1 MTINEILDKYNKL
14 DLKNIGYEDIIM
26 DLNSV
31 AAEEQ
36 ESDKYTFELLAFRLQ
51 PQHGDN
57 PWGNYHYGPQFT
69 FRETNGTP
77 VYSPAFAEVTK
88 KAVEYWNDRICECDN
103 PLLKLRYATL
113 VWDFQPSICHKQND
127 GNLYSIIVDSA
138 LDVCNGDYFRHPVL
152 TVNILEWLFAF
163 TKNRKDSLAKVK
175 TAYVDFEK
183 RHSED
188 DAIRYWASR
197 FQIMLENKKYFTE
210 EEKEKLLAEHEAR
223 LSRLAN
229 PSEDSI
235 LNPWTVKAQACLLA
249 DYYTSKT
256 QRDEVKRVL
265 ALMEKAF
272 HDYKKSMA
280 RMQYAGILENIQHL
294 YRHYNLNAEAKR
306 MMIDVQNAYQ
316 KALDEMQPQKFEFE
330 IPKEVKKQADLMFG
344 KGAKSDQ
351 ARWDNFTIYFIPL
364 KDEEEKKLKE
374 LAQKFPFR
382 YMMGNHFLDAK
393 GRPMAEVSSLESDFD
408 GNLALHIVENMN
420 LKVHFL
426 SMAIRNMLDCD
437 AITVDKIMNNR
448 IIPCPI
454 FEEDRYD
461 IIREALQCFMDEK
474 YVLFSH
480 LIIPQ
485 LENAICNL
493 VEMSGMSA
501 LKISRK
507 GKGYQ
512 LKTLDDLLRMQP
524 VIDAL
529 TEDGA
534 YYLRLVLTN
543 QLGLNL
549 RNLMCHGIATP
560 QYFGYNAA
568 AWLLHVL
575 FMLSAIR
582 ENGCQQEKADNVSN
596 IR

>member
-1 MTINEILDKYNKL
+1 MMIKEILDKYNKL

-36 ESDKYTFELLAFRLQ
+36 KSDKHTFELLAFRLQ
-51 PQHGDN
+51 PQHNEN

-69 FRETNGTP
+69 FCDANGAT
-77 VYSPAFAEVTK
+77 VYSPAFVEITK
-88 KAVEYWNDRICECDN
+88 ETVEYWNDRISECDN

-138 LDVCNGDYFRHPVL
+138 LEVCDGDYFKHPVL
-152 TVNILEWLFAF
+152 TVDILEWLFVF
-163 TKNRKDSLAKVK
+163 TRNREDGLAKVK
-175 TAYVDFEK
+175 SSYVDFEK

-197 FQIMLENKKYFTE
+197 FQIMLDNKKYFTE
-210 EEKEKLLAEHEAR
+210 EEKEKLVEEHEAR
-223 LSRLAN
+223 LNRLACPAEN
-229 PSEDSI
+229 TPF
-235 LNPWTVKAQACLLA
+235 NPWTVKAEACLLA

-256 QRDEVKRVL
+256 EREEVKRVL
-265 ALMEKAF
+265 AVMKKAF
-272 HDYKKSMA
+272 YDYKESMSG
-280 RMQYAGILENIQHL
+280 MQYAGNLENIQHL
-294 YRHYNLNAEAKR
+294 YRHYNLDSEAKR
-306 MMIDVQNAYQ
+306 MMVDVQNAYQ

-330 IPKEVKKQADLMFG
+330 ISEEVKKQADLMFG
-344 KGAKSDQ
+344 KGAESDQ
-351 ARWDNFTIYFIPL
+351 TRWDNFTVYFIPL
-364 KDEEEKKLKE
+364 KNEEEKSLKE
-374 LAQKFPFR
+374 LANKFPFR
-382 YMMGNHFLDAK
+382 YMVGSHFLDAK
-393 GRPMAEVSSLESDFD
+393 GRPMVEVGSLEADFD
-408 GNLALHIVENMN
+408 GNLALHVVENMN
-420 LKVHFL
+420 LMFHFL
-426 SMAIRNMLDCD
+426 SMAIQNMLDCN
-437 AITVDKIMNNR
+437 AISVDKIMDKR
-448 IIPCPI
+448 ITLCPI

-501 LKISRK
+501 LKSSRK
-507 GKGYQ
+507 GEGYQ

-524 VIDAL
+524 VIEAL
-529 TEDGA
+529 TENGA

-560 QYFGYNAA
+560 QYFDYNAA

-582 ENGCQQEKADNVSN
+582 ENGCQQEK
-596 IR
+596 

>member
-1 MTINEILDKYNKL
+1 MTILGILDKYNEP

-31 AAEEQ
+31 ASEEQ
-36 ESDKYTFELLAFRLQ
+36 ERDTYAFEQLAFRLQ
-51 PQHGDN
+51 PQHGEN

-69 FRETNGTP
+69 FRAANGAP

-88 KAVEYWNDRICECDN
+88 EAVEYWNDRISECNN

-113 VWDFQPSICHKQND
+113 VWDFQPSICHKQNN
-127 GNLYSIIVDSA
+127 GNLYNIIVDAA
-138 LDVCNGDYFRHPVL
+138 LDVCNGDYFKHPVL
-152 TVNILEWLFAF
+152 TVNMLEWLFAF
-163 TKNRKDSLAKVK
+163 TRNREDSFAKVK
-175 TAYVDFEK
+175 TAYADFEK
-183 RHSED
+183 RHSVD
-188 DAIRYWASR
+188 GAIRYWASR
-197 FQIMLENKKYFTE
+197 FQIMLDNKKCFSE
-210 EEKEKLLAEHEAR
+210 EEKEKLVAEHEAR

-229 PSEDSI
+229 PSEDLP

-256 QRDEVKRVL
+256 EKEEVKRVL
-265 ALMEKAF
+265 TVMEKSF
-272 HDYKKSMA
+272 HDYKGAMA
-280 RMQYAGILENIQHL
+280 GMQYAGILENIQHL
-294 YRHYNLNAEAKR
+294 YRHYNLDSEAKR
-306 MMIDVQNAYQ
+306 MIVDVQNAYQ
-316 KALDEMQPQKFEFE
+316 EALAEMQPQKFEFE
-330 IPKEVKKQADLMFG
+330 IPEEVKKQADLMFG
-344 KGAKSDQ
+344 KGAERDQ
-351 ARWDNFTIYFIPL
+351 ARWDNFTLYFIPL
-364 KDEEEKKLKE
+364 KNEEEKSLKE

-382 YMMGNHFLDAK
+382 YMMGSHFLDAK
-393 GRPMAEVSSLESDFD
+393 GRPMAEVGSLESDFD
-408 GNLALHIVENMN
+408 GNLALHVVKNMN
-420 LKVHFL
+420 LKFHFL
-426 SMAIRNMLDCD
+426 SMAIQEMLDCE
-437 AITVDKIMNNR
+437 AISVDKIMNNR

-461 IIREALQCFMDEK
+461 IIREALQCFVGEK

-560 QYFGYNAA
+560 QHFGYNAA

-582 ENGCQQEKADNVSN
+582 ENGCHQE
-596 IR
+596 

>member
-1 MTINEILDKYNKL
+1 MTILGILDKYNEP

-31 AAEEQ
+31 ASEEQ
-36 ESDKYTFELLAFRLQ
+36 KRDTYAFEQLAFRLQ
-51 PQHGDN
+51 PQHGEN

-69 FRETNGTP
+69 FRAANGAP

-88 KAVEYWNDRICECDN
+88 EAVEYWNDRISECNN

-113 VWDFQPSICHKQND
+113 VWDFQPSICHKQNN
-127 GNLYSIIVDSA
+127 GNLYNIIVDAA
-138 LDVCNGDYFRHPVL
+138 LDVCNGDYFKHPVL
-152 TVNILEWLFAF
+152 TVIMLEWLFAF
-163 TKNRKDSLAKVK
+163 TRNREDSFAKVK
-175 TAYVDFEK
+175 TAYADFEK
-183 RHSED
+183 RHSVD

-197 FQIMLENKKYFTE
+197 FQIMLDNKKCFSE
-210 EEKEKLLAEHEAR
+210 EEKEKLVAEHEAR

-229 PSEDSI
+229 PGEDLP

-256 QRDEVKRVL
+256 EKEKVKRVL
-265 ALMEKAF
+265 AVMEKSF
-272 HDYKKSMA
+272 HDYKGAMA
-280 RMQYAGILENIQHL
+280 GMQYAGILENIQHL
-294 YRHYNLNAEAKR
+294 YRHYNLDSEAKR
-306 MMIDVQNAYQ
+306 MMVDVQNAYQ
-316 KALDEMQPQKFEFE
+316 EALAEMQPQKFEFE
-330 IPKEVKKQADLMFG
+330 IPEEVKKQADLMFG
-344 KGAKSDQ
+344 KGAERDQ
-351 ARWDNFTIYFIPL
+351 TRWDNFTLYFIPL
-364 KDEEEKKLKE
+364 KNEEEKSLKE

-382 YMMGNHFLDAK
+382 YMMGSHFLDAK
-393 GRPMAEVSSLESDFD
+393 GRPMAEVGSLESDFD
-408 GNLALHIVENMN
+408 GNLALHVVKNMN
-420 LKVHFL
+420 LKFHFL
-426 SMAIRNMLDCD
+426 SMAIQEMLDCE
-437 AITVDKIMNNR
+437 AISVDKIMNNR

-560 QYFGYNAA
+560 QHFGYNAA

-582 ENGCQQEKADNVSN
+582 ENGCHQE
-596 IR
+596 

>member
-1 MTINEILDKYNKL
+1 MTILGILDKYNEP

-31 AAEEQ
+31 ASEDQERDTYAFEQ
-36 ESDKYTFELLAFRLQ
+36 LAFRLQ
-51 PQHGDN
+51 PQHGEN

-69 FRETNGTP
+69 FRAANGAP
-77 VYSPAFAEVTK
+77 VYSPAFTEVTK
-88 KAVEYWNDRICECDN
+88 EAVEYWNDRISECNN

-113 VWDFQPSICHKQND
+113 VWDFQPSICHKQNN
-127 GNLYSIIVDSA
+127 GNLYNIIVDAA
-138 LDVCNGDYFRHPVL
+138 LDVCNGDYFKHPVL
-152 TVNILEWLFAF
+152 TVNMLEWLFAF
-163 TKNRKDSLAKVK
+163 TRNREDSLAKVK
-175 TAYVDFEK
+175 TAYADFEK
-183 RHSED
+183 RHSVD
-188 DAIRYWASR
+188 GAIRYWASR
-197 FQIMLENKKYFTE
+197 FQIMLDNKKCFSE
-210 EEKEKLLAEHEAR
+210 DEKEKLVAEHEAR

-229 PSEDSI
+229 PGEDLP

-256 QRDEVKRVL
+256 EKEEVKRVL
-265 ALMEKAF
+265 AVMEKSF
-272 HDYKKSMA
+272 HDYKGAMA
-280 RMQYAGILENIQHL
+280 GMQYAGILENIQHL
-294 YRHYNLNAEAKR
+294 YRHYNLDSEAKR
-306 MMIDVQNAYQ
+306 MMVDVQNAYQ
-316 KALDEMQPQKFEFE
+316 EALAEMQPQKFEFE
-330 IPKEVKKQADLMFG
+330 IPEEVKKQADLMFG
-344 KGAKSDQ
+344 KGAERDQ
-351 ARWDNFTIYFIPL
+351 ARWDNFTLYFIPL
-364 KDEEEKKLKE
+364 KNEEEKSLKE

-382 YMMGNHFLDAK
+382 YMMGSHFLDAK
-393 GRPMAEVSSLESDFD
+393 GRPMAEVGSLESDFD
-408 GNLALHIVENMN
+408 GNLALHVVENMN
-420 LKVHFL
+420 LKFHFL
-426 SMAIRNMLDCD
+426 SMAIQGMLDCE
-437 AITVDKIMNNR
+437 AISVDKIMNNR

-560 QYFGYNAA
+560 QHFGYNAA

-582 ENGCQQEKADNVSN
+582 ENGCHQE
-596 IR
+596 

>member
-1 MTINEILDKYNKL
+1 MTILGILDKYNEP
-14 DLKNIGYEDIIM
+14 DLKNIGYEDIMM

-31 AAEEQ
+31 ASEEQ
-36 ESDKYTFELLAFRLQ
+36 ERDTYAFEQLAFRLQ
-51 PQHGDN
+51 LQHGEN

-69 FRETNGTP
+69 FRAANGAP

-88 KAVEYWNDRICECDN
+88 EAVEYWNDRISECNN

-113 VWDFQPSICHKQND
+113 VWDFQPSICHKQNN
-127 GNLYSIIVDSA
+127 GNLYNIIVDAA
-138 LDVCNGDYFRHPVL
+138 LDVCNGDYFKHPVL
-152 TVNILEWLFAF
+152 TVNMLEWLFAF
-163 TKNRKDSLAKVK
+163 TRNRDDSFAKVK
-175 TAYVDFEK
+175 TAYADFEK
-183 RHSED
+183 RHSVD

-197 FQIMLENKKYFTE
+197 FQIMLDNKKCFSE
-210 EEKEKLLAEHEAR
+210 EEKEKLVAEHEAR

-229 PSEDSI
+229 PGEDLP

-256 QRDEVKRVL
+256 EKEEVKRVL
-265 ALMEKAF
+265 AVMEKSF
-272 HDYKKSMA
+272 HDYKGAMA
-280 RMQYAGILENIQHL
+280 GMQYAGILENIQHL
-294 YRHYNLNAEAKR
+294 YRHYNLDSEAKR
-306 MMIDVQNAYQ
+306 MMVDVQNAYQ
-316 KALDEMQPQKFEFE
+316 EALAEMQPQKFEFE
-330 IPKEVKKQADLMFG
+330 IPEEVKKQADLMFG
-344 KGAKSDQ
+344 KGAERDQ
-351 ARWDNFTIYFIPL
+351 ARWDNFTLYFIPL
-364 KDEEEKKLKE
+364 KNEEEKSLKE
-374 LAQKFPFR
+374 LAQKFPFQ
-382 YMMGNHFLDAK
+382 YMMGSHFLDAK
-393 GRPMAEVSSLESDFD
+393 GRPMAEVGSLESDFD
-408 GNLALHIVENMN
+408 GNLALHVVKNMN
-420 LKVHFL
+420 LKFHFL
-426 SMAIRNMLDCD
+426 SMAIQEMLDCE
-437 AITVDKIMNNR
+437 AISVDKIMNNR

-560 QYFGYNAA
+560 QHFGYNAA

-582 ENGCQQEKADNVSN
+582 ENGCHRE
-596 IR
+596 

>member
-1 MTINEILDKYNKL
+1 MTILGILDKYNEP

-31 AAEEQ
+31 ASEDQERDTYAFEQ
-36 ESDKYTFELLAFRLQ
+36 LAFRLQ
-51 PQHGDN
+51 PQHGEN

-69 FRETNGTP
+69 FLAANGAP
-77 VYSPAFAEVTK
+77 VYSPAFTEVTK
-88 KAVEYWNDRICECDN
+88 EAVEYWNDRISECNN

-113 VWDFQPSICHKQND
+113 VWDFQPSICHKQNN
-127 GNLYSIIVDSA
+127 GNLYNIIVDAA
-138 LDVCNGDYFRHPVL
+138 LDVCNGDYFKHPVL
-152 TVNILEWLFAF
+152 TVNMLEWLFAF
-163 TKNRKDSLAKVK
+163 TRNREDSLAKVK
-175 TAYVDFEK
+175 TAYADFEK
-183 RHSED
+183 RHSVD
-188 DAIRYWASR
+188 GAIRYWASR
-197 FQIMLENKKYFTE
+197 FQIMLDNKKCFSE
-210 EEKEKLLAEHEAR
+210 DEKEKLVAEHEAR

-229 PSEDSI
+229 PGEDLP

-256 QRDEVKRVL
+256 EKEEVKRVL
-265 ALMEKAF
+265 AVMEKSF
-272 HDYKKSMA
+272 HDYKGAMA
-280 RMQYAGILENIQHL
+280 GMQYAGILENIQHL
-294 YRHYNLNAEAKR
+294 YRHYNLDSEAKR
-306 MMIDVQNAYQ
+306 MMVDVQNAYQ
-316 KALDEMQPQKFEFE
+316 EALAEMQPQKFEFE
-330 IPKEVKKQADLMFG
+330 IPEEVKKQADLMFG
-344 KGAKSDQ
+344 KGAERDQ
-351 ARWDNFTIYFIPL
+351 ARWDNFTLYFIPL
-364 KDEEEKKLKE
+364 KNEEEKSLKE

-382 YMMGNHFLDAK
+382 YMMGSHFLDAK
-393 GRPMAEVSSLESDFD
+393 GRPMAEVGSLESDFD
-408 GNLALHIVENMN
+408 GNLALHVVENMN
-420 LKVHFL
+420 LKFHFL
-426 SMAIRNMLDCD
+426 SMAIQGMLDCE
-437 AITVDKIMNNR
+437 AISVDKIMNNR

-560 QYFGYNAA
+560 QHFGYNAA

-582 ENGCQQEKADNVSN
+582 ENGCHQE
-596 IR
+596 

>member
-1 MTINEILDKYNKL
+1 MTILGILDKYNEP

-31 AAEEQ
+31 ASEEQ
-36 ESDKYTFELLAFRLQ
+36 KRDTYAFEQLAFRLQ
-51 PQHGDN
+51 PQHGEN

-69 FRETNGTP
+69 FRAANGAP

-88 KAVEYWNDRICECDN
+88 EAVEYWNDRISECNN

-113 VWDFQPSICHKQND
+113 VWDFQPSICHKQNN
-127 GNLYSIIVDSA
+127 GNLYNIIVDAA
-138 LDVCNGDYFRHPVL
+138 LDVCNGDYFKHPVL
-152 TVNILEWLFAF
+152 TVNMLEWLFAF
-163 TKNRKDSLAKVK
+163 TRNREDSFAKVK
-175 TAYVDFEK
+175 TAYADFEK
-183 RHSED
+183 RLSAD

-197 FQIMLENKKYFTE
+197 FQIMLDNKKCFSE
-210 EEKEKLLAEHEAR
+210 EEKEKLVAEHEAR

-229 PSEDSI
+229 PGEDLP

-256 QRDEVKRVL
+256 EKEEVKRVL
-265 ALMEKAF
+265 AVMEKSF
-272 HDYKKSMA
+272 HDYKGAMA
-280 RMQYAGILENIQHL
+280 GMQYAGILENIQHL
-294 YRHYNLNAEAKR
+294 YRHYNLDSEAKR
-306 MMIDVQNAYQ
+306 MMVDVQNAYQ
-316 KALDEMQPQKFEFE
+316 EALAEMQPQKFEFE
-330 IPKEVKKQADLMFG
+330 ISEEVKKQADLMFG
-344 KGAKSDQ
+344 KGAERDQ
-351 ARWDNFTIYFIPL
+351 TRWDNFTLYFIPL
-364 KDEEEKKLKE
+364 KNEEEKSLKE

-382 YMMGNHFLDAK
+382 YMLGSHFLDAK
-393 GRPMAEVSSLESDFD
+393 GRPMAEVGSLESDFD
-408 GNLALHIVENMN
+408 GNLALHVVENMN
-420 LKVHFL
+420 LKFHFL
-426 SMAIRNMLDCD
+426 SMAIQEMLDCE
-437 AITVDKIMNNR
+437 AISVDKIMNNR

-560 QYFGYNAA
+560 QHFGYNAA

-582 ENGCQQEKADNVSN
+582 ENGCHQE
-596 IR
+596 

>member
-1 MTINEILDKYNKL
+1 MTILGILDKYNEQ
-14 DLKNIGYEDIIM
+14 DLKNISYEDIIM

-31 AAEEQ
+31 ASEEQ
-36 ESDKYTFELLAFRLQ
+36 ERDTYAFEQLAFRLQ
-51 PQHGDN
+51 PQHGEN

-69 FRETNGTP
+69 SRAANGAP
-77 VYSPAFAEVTK
+77 VYSPAFTEVTK
-88 KAVEYWNDRICECDN
+88 EAVEYWNDRISECNN

-113 VWDFQPSICHKQND
+113 VWDFQPSICHKQNN
-127 GNLYSIIVDSA
+127 GNLYNIIVDAA
-138 LDVCNGDYFRHPVL
+138 LDVCNGDYFKHPVL
-152 TVNILEWLFAF
+152 TVNMLEWLFAF
-163 TKNRKDSLAKVK
+163 TRNREDSFAKVK
-175 TAYVDFEK
+175 TAYADFEK
-183 RHSED
+183 RHSVD

-197 FQIMLENKKYFTE
+197 FQIMLDNKKCFSE
-210 EEKEKLLAEHEAR
+210 EEKEKLVAEHEAR

-229 PSEDSI
+229 PGEDLP

-256 QRDEVKRVL
+256 EKEEVKRVL
-265 ALMEKAF
+265 AVMEKSF
-272 HDYKKSMA
+272 HDYKGAMA
-280 RMQYAGILENIQHL
+280 GMQYAGILENIQHL
-294 YRHYNLNAEAKR
+294 YRHYNLNSEAKR
-306 MMIDVQNAYQ
+306 MMVDVQNAYQ
-316 KALDEMQPQKFEFE
+316 EALAEMQPQKFEFE
-330 IPKEVKKQADLMFG
+330 IPEEVKKQADLMFG
-344 KGAKSDQ
+344 KGAERDQ
-351 ARWDNFTIYFIPL
+351 ARWDNFTLYFIPL
-364 KDEEEKKLKE
+364 KNEEEKSLKE

-382 YMMGNHFLDAK
+382 YMMGSHFLDAK
-393 GRPMAEVSSLESDFD
+393 GRPMAEVGSLESDFD
-408 GNLALHIVENMN
+408 GNLALHVVENMN
-420 LKVHFL
+420 LKFHFL
-426 SMAIRNMLDCD
+426 SMAILEMLDCE
-437 AITVDKIMNNR
+437 AISVDKIMNNR

-560 QYFGYNAA
+560 QHFGYNAA

-582 ENGCQQEKADNVSN
+582 ENGCHQE
-596 IR
+596 

>member
-1 MTINEILDKYNKL
+1 MTILGILDKYNEP

-31 AAEEQ
+31 ASEEQ
-36 ESDKYTFELLAFRLQ
+36 ERDTYTFEQLAFRLQ
-51 PQHGDN
+51 PQHGEN

-69 FRETNGTP
+69 FRAANGAP

-88 KAVEYWNDRICECDN
+88 EAVEYWNDRISECNN

-113 VWDFQPSICHKQND
+113 VWDFQPSICHKQNN
-127 GNLYSIIVDSA
+127 GNLYNIIVDAA
-138 LDVCNGDYFRHPVL
+138 LDVCNGDYFKHPVL
-152 TVNILEWLFAF
+152 TVNMLEWLFAF
-163 TKNRKDSLAKVK
+163 TRNREDSFAKVK
-175 TAYVDFEK
+175 TAYADFEK
-183 RHSED
+183 RHSVD
-188 DAIRYWASR
+188 GAIRYWASR
-197 FQIMLENKKYFTE
+197 FQIMLDNKKCFSE
-210 EEKEKLLAEHEAR
+210 EEKEKLVAEHEAR

-229 PSEDSI
+229 PGEDLP

-256 QRDEVKRVL
+256 EKEEVKRVL
-265 ALMEKAF
+265 AVMEKSF
-272 HDYKKSMA
+272 HDYKGAMA
-280 RMQYAGILENIQHL
+280 GMQYAGILENIQHL
-294 YRHYNLNAEAKR
+294 YRHYNLDSEAKR
-306 MMIDVQNAYQ
+306 MMVDVQNAYQ
-316 KALDEMQPQKFEFE
+316 EALAEMQPQKFEFE
-330 IPKEVKKQADLMFG
+330 IPEEVKKQADLMFG
-344 KGAKSDQ
+344 KGAERDQ
-351 ARWDNFTIYFIPL
+351 ARWDNFTLYFIPL
-364 KDEEEKKLKE
+364 KNEEEKSLKE

-382 YMMGNHFLDAK
+382 YMMGSHFLDAK
-393 GRPMAEVSSLESDFD
+393 GRPMAEVGSLESDFD
-408 GNLALHIVENMN
+408 GNLALHVVENMN
-420 LKVHFL
+420 LKFHFL
-426 SMAIRNMLDCD
+426 SMAILEMLDCE
-437 AITVDKIMNNR
+437 AISVDKIMNNR

-560 QYFGYNAA
+560 QHFGYNAA

-582 ENGCQQEKADNVSN
+582 ENGCHQE
-596 IR
+596 

>member
-1 MTINEILDKYNKL
+1 MTIQGILDKYNEP

-31 AAEEQ
+31 ASEEQ
-36 ESDKYTFELLAFRLQ
+36 ERDTYAFEQLAFRLQ
-51 PQHGDN
+51 PQHGEN

-69 FRETNGTP
+69 FRAANGAP

-88 KAVEYWNDRICECDN
+88 EAVEYWNDRISECNN

-113 VWDFQPSICHKQND
+113 VWDFQPSICHKQNN
-127 GNLYSIIVDSA
+127 GNLYNIIVDAA
-138 LDVCNGDYFRHPVL
+138 LDVCNGDYFKHPVL
-152 TVNILEWLFAF
+152 TVNMLEWLFAF
-163 TKNRKDSLAKVK
+163 TRNREDSFAKVK
-175 TAYVDFEK
+175 TAYADFEK
-183 RHSED
+183 RHSVD

-197 FQIMLENKKYFTE
+197 FQIMLDNKKCFSE
-210 EEKEKLLAEHEAR
+210 EEKEKLVAEHEAR

-229 PSEDSI
+229 PGEDLP

-256 QRDEVKRVL
+256 EKEEVKRVL
-265 ALMEKAF
+265 AVMEKSF
-272 HDYKKSMA
+272 HDYKGAMA
-280 RMQYAGILENIQHL
+280 GMQYAGILENIQHL
-294 YRHYNLNAEAKR
+294 YHHYNLDSEAKR
-306 MMIDVQNAYQ
+306 MMVDVQNAYQ
-316 KALDEMQPQKFEFE
+316 EALAEMQPQKFEFE
-330 IPKEVKKQADLMFG
+330 IPEEVKKQADLMFG
-344 KGAKSDQ
+344 KGAERDQ
-351 ARWDNFTIYFIPL
+351 TRWDNFTLYFIPL
-364 KDEEEKKLKE
+364 KNEEEKSLKE

-382 YMMGNHFLDAK
+382 YMMGSHFLDAK
-393 GRPMAEVSSLESDFD
+393 GRPMAEVGSLESDFD
-408 GNLALHIVENMN
+408 GNLALHVVKNMN
-420 LKVHFL
+420 LKFHFL
-426 SMAIRNMLDCD
+426 SMAIQEMLDCE
-437 AITVDKIMNNR
+437 AISVDKIMNNR

-560 QYFGYNAA
+560 QHFGYNAA

-582 ENGCQQEKADNVSN
+582 ANGCHQE
-596 IR
+596 

>member
-1 MTINEILDKYNKL
+1 MTILGILDKYNEP

-31 AAEEQ
+31 ASEEQ
-36 ESDKYTFELLAFRLQ
+36 ERDTYAFEQLAFRLQ
-51 PQHGDN
+51 LQHGEN

-69 FRETNGTP
+69 FRAANGAP

-88 KAVEYWNDRICECDN
+88 EAVEYWNDRISECNN

-113 VWDFQPSICHKQND
+113 VWDFQPSICHKQNN
-127 GNLYSIIVDSA
+127 GNLYNIIVDAA
-138 LDVCNGDYFRHPVL
+138 LDVCNGDYFKHPVL
-152 TVNILEWLFAF
+152 TVNMLEWLFAF
-163 TKNRKDSLAKVK
+163 TRNREDSFAKVK
-175 TAYVDFEK
+175 TAYADFEK
-183 RHSED
+183 RHSVD
-188 DAIRYWASR
+188 GAIRYWASR
-197 FQIMLENKKYFTE
+197 FQIMLDNKKCFSE
-210 EEKEKLLAEHEAR
+210 EEKEKLVAEHEAR

-229 PSEDSI
+229 PDEDLP

-256 QRDEVKRVL
+256 EKEEVKRVL
-265 ALMEKAF
+265 AVMEKSF
-272 HDYKKSMA
+272 HDYKGAMA
-280 RMQYAGILENIQHL
+280 GMQYAGILENIQHL
-294 YRHYNLNAEAKR
+294 YRHYNLDSEAKR
-306 MMIDVQNAYQ
+306 MMVDVQNAYQ
-316 KALDEMQPQKFEFE
+316 EALAEMQPQKFEFE
-330 IPKEVKKQADLMFG
+330 IPEEVKKQADLMFG
-344 KGAKSDQ
+344 KGAERDQ
-351 ARWDNFTIYFIPL
+351 ARWDNFTLYFIPL
-364 KDEEEKKLKE
+364 KNEEEKSLKE
-374 LAQKFPFR
+374 LAQKFPFQ
-382 YMMGNHFLDAK
+382 YMMGSHFLDAK
-393 GRPMAEVSSLESDFD
+393 GRPMAEVGSLESDFD
-408 GNLALHIVENMN
+408 GNLALHVVKNMN
-420 LKVHFL
+420 LKFHFL
-426 SMAIRNMLDCD
+426 SMAIQEMLDCE
-437 AITVDKIMNNR
+437 ANSVDKIMNNR

-560 QYFGYNAA
+560 QHFGYNAA

-582 ENGCQQEKADNVSN
+582 ENGCHQE
-596 IR
+596 

>member
-1 MTINEILDKYNKL
+1 MTILGILDKYNEP

-31 AAEEQ
+31 ASEEQ
-36 ESDKYTFELLAFRLQ
+36 KRDTYAFEQLAFRLQ
-51 PQHGDN
+51 PQHGEN

-69 FRETNGTP
+69 FRAANGAP

-88 KAVEYWNDRICECDN
+88 EAVEYWNDRISECNN

-113 VWDFQPSICHKQND
+113 VWDFQPSICHKQNN
-127 GNLYSIIVDSA
+127 GNLYNIIVDAA
-138 LDVCNGDYFRHPVL
+138 LDVCNGDYFKHPVL
-152 TVNILEWLFAF
+152 TVNMLEWLFAF
-163 TKNRKDSLAKVK
+163 TRNREDSFAKVK
-175 TAYVDFEK
+175 TAYADFEK
-183 RHSED
+183 RHSVD
-188 DAIRYWASR
+188 GAIRYWASR
-197 FQIMLENKKYFTE
+197 FQIMLDNKKCFSE
-210 EEKEKLLAEHEAR
+210 EEKEKLVAEHEAR

-229 PSEDSI
+229 PGEDLP

-256 QRDEVKRVL
+256 EKEEVKRVL
-265 ALMEKAF
+265 AVMEKSF
-272 HDYKKSMA
+272 HDYKGAMA
-280 RMQYAGILENIQHL
+280 GMQYAGILENIQHL
-294 YRHYNLNAEAKR
+294 YRHYNLDSEAKR
-306 MMIDVQNAYQ
+306 MMVDVQNAYQ
-316 KALDEMQPQKFEFE
+316 EALAEMQPQKFEFE
-330 IPKEVKKQADLMFG
+330 IPEEVKKQADLMFG
-344 KGAKSDQ
+344 KGAERDQ
-351 ARWDNFTIYFIPL
+351 ARWDNFTLYFIPL
-364 KDEEEKKLKE
+364 KNEEEKSLKE
-374 LAQKFPFR
+374 LAQKFPFQ
-382 YMMGNHFLDAK
+382 YMMGSHFLDAK
-393 GRPMAEVSSLESDFD
+393 GRPMAEVGSLESDFD
-408 GNLALHIVENMN
+408 GNLALHVVKSMN
-420 LKVHFL
+420 LKFHFL
-426 SMAIRNMLDCD
+426 SMAIQEMLDCE
-437 AITVDKIMNNR
+437 AISVDKIMNNR

-560 QYFGYNAA
+560 QHFGYNAA

-582 ENGCQQEKADNVSN
+582 ENGCHQE
-596 IR
+596 

>member
-1 MTINEILDKYNKL
+1 MTILGILDKYNEP

-31 AAEEQ
+31 ASEEQ
-36 ESDKYTFELLAFRLQ
+36 ERYTYAFEQLAFRLQ
-51 PQHGDN
+51 PQHGEN

-69 FRETNGTP
+69 FRAANGAP
-77 VYSPAFAEVTK
+77 VYSPAFTEVTK
-88 KAVEYWNDRICECDN
+88 EAVEYWNDRISECNN

-113 VWDFQPSICHKQND
+113 VWDFQPSICHKQNN
-127 GNLYSIIVDSA
+127 GNLYNIIVDAA
-138 LDVCNGDYFRHPVL
+138 LDVCNGDYFKHPVL
-152 TVNILEWLFAF
+152 TVNMLEWLFAF
-163 TKNRKDSLAKVK
+163 TRNREDSFAKVK
-175 TAYVDFEK
+175 TAYADFEK
-183 RHSED
+183 RHSVD
-188 DAIRYWASR
+188 GAIRYWASR
-197 FQIMLENKKYFTE
+197 FQIMLDNKKCFSE
-210 EEKEKLLAEHEAR
+210 EEKEKLVAEHEAR

-229 PSEDSI
+229 PGEDLP

-256 QRDEVKRVL
+256 EKEEVKRVL
-265 ALMEKAF
+265 AVMEKSF
-272 HDYKKSMA
+272 HDYKGAMA
-280 RMQYAGILENIQHL
+280 GMQYAGILENIQHL
-294 YRHYNLNAEAKR
+294 YRHYNLDSEAKR
-306 MMIDVQNAYQ
+306 MMVDVQNAYQ
-316 KALDEMQPQKFEFE
+316 EALAEMQPQKFEFE
-330 IPKEVKKQADLMFG
+330 IPEEVKKQADLMFG
-344 KGAKSDQ
+344 KGAERDQ
-351 ARWDNFTIYFIPL
+351 ARWDNFTLYFIPL
-364 KDEEEKKLKE
+364 KNEEEKSLKE

-382 YMMGNHFLDAK
+382 YMMGSHFLDAK
-393 GRPMAEVSSLESDFD
+393 GRPMAEVGSLESDFD
-408 GNLALHIVENMN
+408 GNLALHVVENMN
-420 LKVHFL
+420 LKFHFL
-426 SMAIRNMLDCD
+426 SMAILEMLDCE
-437 AITVDKIMNNR
+437 AISVDKIMNNR

-560 QYFGYNAA
+560 QHFGYNAA

-582 ENGCQQEKADNVSN
+582 ENGCHQE
-596 IR
+596 

>member
-1 MTINEILDKYNKL
+1 MTILGILDKYNEP

-31 AAEEQ
+31 ASEEQ
-36 ESDKYTFELLAFRLQ
+36 KRDTYAFEQLAFRLQ
-51 PQHGDN
+51 PQHGEN

-69 FRETNGTP
+69 FRAANGAP

-88 KAVEYWNDRICECDN
+88 EAVEYWNDRISECNN

-113 VWDFQPSICHKQND
+113 VWDFQPSICHKQNNGD
-127 GNLYSIIVDSA
+127 LYNIIVDAA
-138 LDVCNGDYFRHPVL
+138 LDVCNGDYFKHPVL
-152 TVNILEWLFAF
+152 TVNMLEWLFAF
-163 TKNRKDSLAKVK
+163 TRNREDSLAKVK
-175 TAYVDFEK
+175 TAYADFEK
-183 RHSED
+183 RHSVD
-188 DAIRYWASR
+188 GAIRYWASR
-197 FQIMLENKKYFTE
+197 FQIMLDSKKCFSE
-210 EEKEKLLAEHEAR
+210 DEKEKLVAEHEAR

-229 PSEDSI
+229 PGEDLP

-256 QRDEVKRVL
+256 EKEEVKRVL
-265 ALMEKAF
+265 AVMEKSF
-272 HDYKKSMA
+272 HDYKGAMA
-280 RMQYAGILENIQHL
+280 GMQYAGILENIQHL
-294 YRHYNLNAEAKR
+294 YRHYNLDSEAKR
-306 MMIDVQNAYQ
+306 MMVDVQNAYQ
-316 KALDEMQPQKFEFE
+316 EALAEMQPQKFEFE
-330 IPKEVKKQADLMFG
+330 IPEEVKKQADLMFG
-344 KGAKSDQ
+344 KGAERDQ
-351 ARWDNFTIYFIPL
+351 TRWDNFTLYFIPL
-364 KDEEEKKLKE
+364 KNEEEKSLKE

-382 YMMGNHFLDAK
+382 YMMGSHFLDAK
-393 GRPMAEVSSLESDFD
+393 GRPMAEVGSLESDFD
-408 GNLALHIVENMN
+408 GNLALHVVENMN
-420 LKVHFL
+420 LKFHFL
-426 SMAIRNMLDCD
+426 SMAIQEMLDCE
-437 AITVDKIMNNR
+437 AISVDKIMNNR

-560 QYFGYNAA
+560 QHFGYNAA

-582 ENGCQQEKADNVSN
+582 ENGCHQE
-596 IR
+596 

>member
-1 MTINEILDKYNKL
+1 MTILGILDKYNEP

-31 AAEEQ
+31 ASEEQ
-36 ESDKYTFELLAFRLQ
+36 ERDTYAFEQLAFRLQ
-51 PQHGDN
+51 PQHGEN

-69 FRETNGTP
+69 FRAANGAP
-77 VYSPAFAEVTK
+77 VYSPAFTEVTK
-88 KAVEYWNDRICECDN
+88 EAVEYWNDRISECNN

-113 VWDFQPSICHKQND
+113 VWDFQQSICHKQNN
-127 GNLYSIIVDSA
+127 GNLYNVIVDAA
-138 LDVCNGDYFRHPVL
+138 LDVCNGDYFKHPVL

-163 TKNRKDSLAKVK
+163 TRNREDSFAKVK
-175 TAYVDFEK
+175 TAYADFEK

-197 FQIMLENKKYFTE
+197 FQIMLDNKKCFTE
-210 EEKEKLLAEHEAR
+210 EEKEKMVAEHEAR

-229 PSEDSI
+229 PGEDLP

-256 QRDEVKRVL
+256 EKEEVKRVL
-265 ALMEKAF
+265 AVMEKSF
-272 HDYKKSMA
+272 HDCKGAMA
-280 RMQYAGILENIQHL
+280 GMQYAGILENILHL
-294 YRHYNLNAEAKR
+294 YRHYNLDSEAKR
-306 MMIDVQNAYQ
+306 MMVDVQNAYQ
-316 KALDEMQPQKFEFE
+316 EALAEMQPQKFEFE
-330 IPKEVKKQADLMFG
+330 IPEEVKKQADLMFG
-344 KGAKSDQ
+344 KGAERDQ
-351 ARWDNFTIYFIPL
+351 ARWDHFTLYFIPL
-364 KDEEEKKLKE
+364 KNEEEKSLKE

-382 YMMGNHFLDAK
+382 YMMGSHFLDAK
-393 GRPMAEVSSLESDFD
+393 GRPMAEVGSLDSDFD
-408 GNLALHIVENMN
+408 GNLALHVVKNMN
-420 LKVHFL
+420 LKFHFL
-426 SMAIRNMLDCD
+426 SMAIQEMLDCE
-437 AITVDKIMNNR
+437 AISVDKIMNNR

-560 QYFGYNAA
+560 QHFGYNAA

-582 ENGCQQEKADNVSN
+582 ENGCHQE
-596 IR
+596 

>member
-1 MTINEILDKYNKL
+1 MKLEEILEKYNKQ
-14 DLKNIGYEDIIM
+14 DFKNIGYEDIVM

-31 AAEEQ
+31 ASEEQ
-36 ESDKYTFELLAFRLQ
+36 KNEKYAFEQLAFRLQ
-51 PQHGDN
+51 PQHGEN

-69 FRETNGTP
+69 FCDTNSTP

-88 KAVEYWNDRICECDN
+88 EAIEYWNDRIAECHN

-127 GNLYSIIVDSA
+127 GNLYNIIVDTA
-138 LDVCNGDYFRHPVL
+138 LNVCNGDYFKHPVL
-152 TVNILEWLFAF
+152 TVNVLEWLFAF
-163 TKNRKDSLAKVK
+163 TRNREDSFAKVK
-175 TAYVDFEK
+175 TAYADFEK
-183 RHSED
+183 RHSKD
-188 DAIRYWASR
+188 DAIRYWSSR
-197 FQIMLENKKYFTE
+197 FQIMLDNKKCFTE
-210 EEKEKLLAEHEAR
+210 EEKEKLVAEHEAR

-229 PSEDSI
+229 PGEDST

-249 DYYTSKT
+249 DYYTSKAE
-256 QRDEVKRVL
+256 REEVKRVL
-265 ALMEKAF
+265 AVMEKSF
-272 HDYKKSMA
+272 HDYKESMTG
-280 RMQYAGILENIQHL
+280 MLYAGNLENIQHL
-294 YRHYNLNAEAKR
+294 YRHYNLDSEAKR

-316 KALDEMQPQKFEFE
+316 KALDEMQLQKFEFE
-330 IPKEVKKQADLMFG
+330 IPEEVKKQADLMYG
-344 KGAKSDQ
+344 KGAESDQ
-351 ARWDNFTIYFIPL
+351 ARWDNFTLYFIPL
-364 KDEEEKKLKE
+364 KNEEEKSLKE

-382 YMMGNHFLDAK
+382 YMMGSHFLDAK
-393 GRPMAEVSSLESDFD
+393 GRPMAEVGSLESDFD

-420 LKVHFL
+420 LKFHFL
-426 SMAIRNMLDCD
+426 SMAIRDMLDCK
-437 AITVDKIMNNR
+437 AISVDKIMDNR
-448 IIPCPI
+448 ITPSPI

-461 IIREALQCFMDEK
+461 IIREALQYFMDEK

-501 LKISRK
+501 LKFSRK

-534 YYLRLVLTN
+534 YYLRLILTN

-549 RNLMCHGIATP
+549 RNLMCHGIAAP

-568 AWLLHVL
+568 AYLLHVL
-575 FMLSAIR
+575 FILSAIR
-582 ENGCQQEKADNVSN
+582 ENGCQQDKTDNVS
-596 IR
+596 II

>member
-1 MTINEILDKYNKL
+1 MTILGILDKYNEP

-31 AAEEQ
+31 ASEEQ
-36 ESDKYTFELLAFRLQ
+36 ERDTYAFEQLAFRLQ
-51 PQHGDN
+51 PQHGEN

-69 FRETNGTP
+69 FRAANGAP
-77 VYSPAFAEVTK
+77 VYSPSFAEVTK
-88 KAVEYWNDRICECDN
+88 EAVEYWNDRISECNN

-113 VWDFQPSICHKQND
+113 VWDFQPSICHKQNNGD
-127 GNLYSIIVDSA
+127 LYNIIVDAA
-138 LDVCNGDYFRHPVL
+138 LDVCNGDYFKHPVL
-152 TVNILEWLFAF
+152 TVNMLEWLFAF
-163 TKNRKDSLAKVK
+163 TRNREDSFAKVK
-175 TAYVDFEK
+175 TAYADFEK
-183 RHSED
+183 RHSVD
-188 DAIRYWASR
+188 GAIRYWASR
-197 FQIMLENKKYFTE
+197 FQIMLDNKKCFSE
-210 EEKEKLLAEHEAR
+210 EEKEKLVAEHEAR

-229 PSEDSI
+229 PGEDLP

-256 QRDEVKRVL
+256 EKEEVKRVL
-265 ALMEKAF
+265 AVMEKSF
-272 HDYKKSMA
+272 HDYKGAMA
-280 RMQYAGILENIQHL
+280 GMQYAGILENIQHL
-294 YRHYNLNAEAKR
+294 YRHYNLDSEAKR
-306 MMIDVQNAYQ
+306 MMVDVQNAYQ
-316 KALDEMQPQKFEFE
+316 EALAEMQPQKFEFE
-330 IPKEVKKQADLMFG
+330 IPEEVKKQADLMFG
-344 KGAKSDQ
+344 KGAERDQ
-351 ARWDNFTIYFIPL
+351 ARWDNFTLYFIPL
-364 KDEEEKKLKE
+364 KNEEEKSLKE

-382 YMMGNHFLDAK
+382 YMMGSHFLDAK
-393 GRPMAEVSSLESDFD
+393 GRPMAEVGSLESDFD
-408 GNLALHIVENMN
+408 GNLALHVVENMN
-420 LKVHFL
+420 LNFHFL
-426 SMAIRNMLDCD
+426 SMAILEMLDCE
-437 AITVDKIMNNR
+437 AISVDKIMNNR

-560 QYFGYNAA
+560 QHFGYNAA

-582 ENGCQQEKADNVSN
+582 ENGCHQE
-596 IR
+596 

>member
-1 MTINEILDKYNKL
+1 MTILGILDKYNEP

-31 AAEEQ
+31 ASEEQ
-36 ESDKYTFELLAFRLQ
+36 ERDTYAFEQLAFRLQ
-51 PQHGDN
+51 PQHGEN

-69 FRETNGTP
+69 FRAANGAP

-88 KAVEYWNDRICECDN
+88 EAVEYWNDRISECNN

-113 VWDFQPSICHKQND
+113 VWDFQPSICHKQNN
-127 GNLYSIIVDSA
+127 GNLYNIIVDAA
-138 LDVCNGDYFRHPVL
+138 LDVCNGDYFKHPVL
-152 TVNILEWLFAF
+152 TVNMLEWLFAF
-163 TKNRKDSLAKVK
+163 TRNREDSFAKVK
-175 TAYVDFEK
+175 TAYADFEK
-183 RHSED
+183 RHSVD
-188 DAIRYWASR
+188 GAIRYWASR
-197 FQIMLENKKYFTE
+197 FQIMLDNKKCFSE
-210 EEKEKLLAEHEAR
+210 EEKEKLVAEHEAR

-229 PSEDSI
+229 PGEDLP

-256 QRDEVKRVL
+256 EKEEVKRVL
-265 ALMEKAF
+265 AVMEKSF
-272 HDYKKSMA
+272 HDYKGAMA
-280 RMQYAGILENIQHL
+280 GMQYAGILENIQHL
-294 YRHYNLNAEAKR
+294 YRHYNLDSEAKR
-306 MMIDVQNAYQ
+306 MMVDVQNAYQ
-316 KALDEMQPQKFEFE
+316 EALAEMQPQKFEFE
-330 IPKEVKKQADLMFG
+330 IPEEVKKQADLMFG
-344 KGAKSDQ
+344 KGAERDQ
-351 ARWDNFTIYFIPL
+351 TRWDNFTLYFIPL
-364 KDEEEKKLKE
+364 KNEEEKSLKE

-382 YMMGNHFLDAK
+382 YMMGSHFLDAK
-393 GRPMAEVSSLESDFD
+393 GRPMAEVGSLESDFD
-408 GNLALHIVENMN
+408 GNLALHVVKNMN
-420 LKVHFL
+420 LKFHFL
-426 SMAIRNMLDCD
+426 SMAIQEMLDCE
-437 AITVDKIMNNR
+437 AISVDKIMNNR

-560 QYFGYNAA
+560 QHFGYNAA

-575 FMLSAIR
+575 FMFSAIR
-582 ENGCQQEKADNVSN
+582 ENGCHQE
-596 IR
+596 

>member
-1 MTINEILDKYNKL
+1 MTILGILDKYNEP

-31 AAEEQ
+31 ASEEQ
-36 ESDKYTFELLAFRLQ
+36 ERDTYAFEQLAFRLQ
-51 PQHGDN
+51 PQHGEN

-69 FRETNGTP
+69 FRAANGAP
-77 VYSPAFAEVTK
+77 VFSPAFAEVTK
-88 KAVEYWNDRICECDN
+88 EAVEYWNDRISECNN

-113 VWDFQPSICHKQND
+113 VWDFQPSICHKQNN
-127 GNLYSIIVDSA
+127 GNLYNIIVDAA
-138 LDVCNGDYFRHPVL
+138 LDVCNGDYFKHPVL
-152 TVNILEWLFAF
+152 TVNMLEWLFAF
-163 TKNRKDSLAKVK
+163 TRNREDSLAKVK
-175 TAYVDFEK
+175 TAYADFEK
-183 RHSED
+183 RHSVD
-188 DAIRYWASR
+188 GAIRYWASR
-197 FQIMLENKKYFTE
+197 FQIMLDNKKCFSE
-210 EEKEKLLAEHEAR
+210 DEKEKLVAEHEAR

-229 PSEDSI
+229 PGEDLP

-256 QRDEVKRVL
+256 EKEEVKRVL
-265 ALMEKAF
+265 AVMEKSF
-272 HDYKKSMA
+272 HDYKGAMA
-280 RMQYAGILENIQHL
+280 GMQYAGILENIQHL
-294 YRHYNLNAEAKR
+294 YRHYNLDSEAKR
-306 MMIDVQNAYQ
+306 MMVDVQNAYQ
-316 KALDEMQPQKFEFE
+316 EALAEMQPQKFEFE
-330 IPKEVKKQADLMFG
+330 IPEEVKKQADLMFG
-344 KGAKSDQ
+344 KGAERDQ
-351 ARWDNFTIYFIPL
+351 ARWDNFTLYFIPL
-364 KDEEEKKLKE
+364 KNEEEKSLKE

-382 YMMGNHFLDAK
+382 YMMGSHFLDAK
-393 GRPMAEVSSLESDFD
+393 GRPMAEVGSLESDFD
-408 GNLALHIVENMN
+408 GNLALHVVENMN
-420 LKVHFL
+420 LKFHFL
-426 SMAIRNMLDCD
+426 SMAIQEMLDCE
-437 AITVDKIMNNR
+437 AISVDKIMNNR

-524 VIDAL
+524 VNDAL

-560 QYFGYNAA
+560 QHFGYNAA

-582 ENGCQQEKADNVSN
+582 ENGCHQE
-596 IR
+596 

>member
-1 MTINEILDKYNKL
+1 MTILGILDKYNEP

-31 AAEEQ
+31 ASEEQ
-36 ESDKYTFELLAFRLQ
+36 ERDTYAFEQLAFRLQ
-51 PQHGDN
+51 PQHGEN

-69 FRETNGTP
+69 FRAANGAP

-88 KAVEYWNDRICECDN
+88 EAVEYWNDRISECNN

-113 VWDFQPSICHKQND
+113 VWDFQPSICHKQNN
-127 GNLYSIIVDSA
+127 GNLYNIIVDAA
-138 LDVCNGDYFRHPVL
+138 LDVCNGDYFKHPVL
-152 TVNILEWLFAF
+152 TVNMLEWLFAF
-163 TKNRKDSLAKVK
+163 TRNREDSFAKVK
-175 TAYVDFEK
+175 TAYADFEK
-183 RHSED
+183 RHSVD

-197 FQIMLENKKYFTE
+197 FQIMLDNKKCFSE
-210 EEKEKLLAEHEAR
+210 EEKEKLVAEHEAR

-229 PSEDSI
+229 SGEDLP

-256 QRDEVKRVL
+256 EKEEVKRVL
-265 ALMEKAF
+265 AVMEKSF
-272 HDYKKSMA
+272 HDYKGAMA
-280 RMQYAGILENIQHL
+280 GMQYAGILENIQHL
-294 YRHYNLNAEAKR
+294 YRHYNLDSEAKR
-306 MMIDVQNAYQ
+306 MMVDVQNAYQ
-316 KALDEMQPQKFEFE
+316 EALAEMQPQKFEFE
-330 IPKEVKKQADLMFG
+330 IPEEVKKQADLMFG
-344 KGAKSDQ
+344 KGAERDQ
-351 ARWDNFTIYFIPL
+351 ARWDNFTLYFIPL
-364 KDEEEKKLKE
+364 KNEEEKSLKE

-382 YMMGNHFLDAK
+382 YMMGSHFLDAK
-393 GRPMAEVSSLESDFD
+393 GRPMAEVGSLESDFD
-408 GNLALHIVENMN
+408 GNLALHVVENMN
-420 LKVHFL
+420 LKFHFL
-426 SMAIRNMLDCD
+426 SMAILEMLDCE
-437 AITVDKIMNNR
+437 AISVDKIMNNR

-524 VIDAL
+524 VVDVL

-560 QYFGYNAA
+560 QHFGYNAA
-568 AWLLHVL
+568 ARLLHVL

-582 ENGCQQEKADNVSN
+582 ENGCHQE
-596 IR
+596 

>member
-1 MTINEILDKYNKL
+1 MTILGILDKYNEP

-31 AAEEQ
+31 ASEEQ
-36 ESDKYTFELLAFRLQ
+36 KRDTYAFEQLAFRLQ
-51 PQHGDN
+51 PQHGEN

-69 FRETNGTP
+69 FRAANGAP
-77 VYSPAFAEVTK
+77 VFFPAFAEVTK
-88 KAVEYWNDRICECDN
+88 EAVEYWNDRISECNN

-113 VWDFQPSICHKQND
+113 VWDFQPSICHKQNN
-127 GNLYSIIVDSA
+127 GNLYNIIVDAA
-138 LDVCNGDYFRHPVL
+138 LDVCNGDYFKHPVL
-152 TVNILEWLFAF
+152 TVNMLEWLFAF
-163 TKNRKDSLAKVK
+163 TRNREDSLAKVK
-175 TAYVDFEK
+175 TAYADFEK
-183 RHSED
+183 RHSVD
-188 DAIRYWASR
+188 GAIRYWASR
-197 FQIMLENKKYFTE
+197 FQIMLDNKKCFSE
-210 EEKEKLLAEHEAR
+210 DEKEKLVAEHEAR

-229 PSEDSI
+229 PGEDLP

-256 QRDEVKRVL
+256 EKEEVKRVL
-265 ALMEKAF
+265 AVMEKSF
-272 HDYKKSMA
+272 HDYKGAMA
-280 RMQYAGILENIQHL
+280 GMQYAGILENIQHL
-294 YRHYNLNAEAKR
+294 YRHYNLDSEAKR
-306 MMIDVQNAYQ
+306 MMVDVQNAYQ
-316 KALDEMQPQKFEFE
+316 EALAEMQPQKFEFE
-330 IPKEVKKQADLMFG
+330 IPEEVKKQADLMFG
-344 KGAKSDQ
+344 KGAERDQ
-351 ARWDNFTIYFIPL
+351 TRWDNFTLYFIPL
-364 KDEEEKKLKE
+364 KNEEEKSLKE

-382 YMMGNHFLDAK
+382 YMMGSHFLDAK
-393 GRPMAEVSSLESDFD
+393 GRPMAEVGSLESDFD
-408 GNLALHIVENMN
+408 GNLALHVVENMN
-420 LKVHFL
+420 LKFHFL
-426 SMAIRNMLDCD
+426 SMAIQEMLDCE
-437 AITVDKIMNNR
+437 AISVDKIMNNR

-524 VIDAL
+524 VFYAL

-560 QYFGYNAA
+560 QHFGYNAA

-582 ENGCQQEKADNVSN
+582 ENGCHQE
-596 IR
+596 

>member
-1 MTINEILDKYNKL
+1 MTILGILDKYNEP

-31 AAEEQ
+31 ASEEQ
-36 ESDKYTFELLAFRLQ
+36 EKDTYAFEQLAFRLQ
-51 PQHGDN
+51 PQHGEN

-69 FRETNGTP
+69 FRAANGAP

-88 KAVEYWNDRICECDN
+88 EAVEYWNDRISECNN

-113 VWDFQPSICHKQND
+113 VWDFQPSICHKQNN
-127 GNLYSIIVDSA
+127 GNLYNIIVDAA
-138 LDVCNGDYFRHPVL
+138 LDVCNGDYFKHPVL
-152 TVNILEWLFAF
+152 TVNMLEWLFAF
-163 TKNRKDSLAKVK
+163 TRNREDSFAKVK
-175 TAYVDFEK
+175 TAYADFEK
-183 RHSED
+183 RHSVD

-197 FQIMLENKKYFTE
+197 FQIMLDNKKCFSE
-210 EEKEKLLAEHEAR
+210 EEKEKLVAEHEAR

-229 PSEDSI
+229 PGEDLP

-256 QRDEVKRVL
+256 EKEEVKRVL
-265 ALMEKAF
+265 AVMEKSF
-272 HDYKKSMA
+272 HDYKGAMA
-280 RMQYAGILENIQHL
+280 GMQYAGILENIQHL
-294 YRHYNLNAEAKR
+294 YRHYNLDSEAKR
-306 MMIDVQNAYQ
+306 MMVDVQNAYQ
-316 KALDEMQPQKFEFE
+316 EALAEMQPQKFEFE
-330 IPKEVKKQADLMFG
+330 IPEEVKKQADLMFG
-344 KGAKSDQ
+344 KGAERDQ
-351 ARWDNFTIYFIPL
+351 TRWDNFTLYFIPL
-364 KDEEEKKLKE
+364 KNEEEKSLKE

-382 YMMGNHFLDAK
+382 YIMGSHFLDAK
-393 GRPMAEVSSLESDFD
+393 GRPMAEVGSLESDFD
-408 GNLALHIVENMN
+408 GNLALHVVENMN
-420 LKVHFL
+420 LKFHFL
-426 SMAIRNMLDCD
+426 SMAILEMLDCE
-437 AITVDKIMNNR
+437 AISVDKIMNNR

-485 LENAICNL
+485 LEYAICNL

-560 QYFGYNAA
+560 QHFGYNAA

-582 ENGCQQEKADNVSN
+582 ENGCHQE
-596 IR
+596 

>member
-1 MTINEILDKYNKL
+1 MTILGILDKYNEP

-31 AAEEQ
+31 ASEEQ
-36 ESDKYTFELLAFRLQ
+36 EKDTYAFEQLAFRLQ
-51 PQHGDN
+51 PQHGEN

-69 FRETNGTP
+69 FRAANGAP

-88 KAVEYWNDRICECDN
+88 EAVEYWNDRISECNN

-113 VWDFQPSICHKQND
+113 VWDFQPSICHKQNN
-127 GNLYSIIVDSA
+127 GNLYNVIVDAA
-138 LDVCNGDYFRHPVL
+138 LDVCNGDYFKHPVL
-152 TVNILEWLFAF
+152 TVNMLEWLFAF
-163 TKNRKDSLAKVK
+163 TRNREDSFAKVK
-175 TAYVDFEK
+175 TAYADFEK
-183 RHSED
+183 RHSVD
-188 DAIRYWASR
+188 GAIRYWASR
-197 FQIMLENKKYFTE
+197 FQIMLDNKKCFSE
-210 EEKEKLLAEHEAR
+210 EEKEKLVAEHEAR

-229 PSEDSI
+229 PGEDLP

-256 QRDEVKRVL
+256 EKEDVKRVL
-265 ALMEKAF
+265 AIMEKSF
-272 HDYKKSMA
+272 HDYKGAMA
-280 RMQYAGILENIQHL
+280 GMQYAGILENIQHL
-294 YRHYNLNAEAKR
+294 YRHYNLDSEAKR
-306 MMIDVQNAYQ
+306 MMVDVQNAYQ
-316 KALDEMQPQKFEFE
+316 EALAEMQPQKFEFE
-330 IPKEVKKQADLMFG
+330 IPEEVKKQADLMFG
-344 KGAKSDQ
+344 KGAERDQ
-351 ARWDNFTIYFIPL
+351 TRWDNFTLYFIPL
-364 KDEEEKKLKE
+364 KNEEEKSLKE

-382 YMMGNHFLDAK
+382 YMMGSHFLDAK
-393 GRPMAEVSSLESDFD
+393 GRPMAEVGSLESDFD
-408 GNLALHIVENMN
+408 GNLALHVVENMN
-420 LKVHFL
+420 LKFHFL
-426 SMAIRNMLDCD
+426 SMAILEMLDCE
-437 AITVDKIMNNR
+437 AISVDKIMNNR

-461 IIREALQCFMDEK
+461 IIREALQCFHLKK

-560 QYFGYNAA
+560 QHFGYNAA

-582 ENGCQQEKADNVSN
+582 ENGCHQE
-596 IR
+596 

>member
-1 MTINEILDKYNKL
+1 MTILGILDKYNEP

-31 AAEEQ
+31 ASEEQ
-36 ESDKYTFELLAFRLQ
+36 KRDTYAFEQLAFRLQ
-51 PQHGDN
+51 PQHGEN

-69 FRETNGTP
+69 FRAANGAP

-88 KAVEYWNDRICECDN
+88 EAVEYWNDRISECNN

-113 VWDFQPSICHKQND
+113 VWDFQPSICHKQNN
-127 GNLYSIIVDSA
+127 GNLYNIIVDAA
-138 LDVCNGDYFRHPVL
+138 LDVCNGDYFKHPVL
-152 TVNILEWLFAF
+152 TVNMLEWLFAF
-163 TKNRKDSLAKVK
+163 TRNREDSFAKVK
-175 TAYVDFEK
+175 TAYADFEK
-183 RHSED
+183 RHSVD

-197 FQIMLENKKYFTE
+197 FQIMLDNKKCFSE
-210 EEKEKLLAEHEAR
+210 EEKEKLVAEHEAR

-229 PSEDSI
+229 PGEDLP

-256 QRDEVKRVL
+256 EKEKVKRVL
-265 ALMEKAF
+265 AVMEKSF
-272 HDYKKSMA
+272 HDYKGAMA
-280 RMQYAGILENIQHL
+280 EMQYAGILENIQHL
-294 YRHYNLNAEAKR
+294 YRHYNLDSEAKR
-306 MMIDVQNAYQ
+306 MMVDVQNAYQ
-316 KALDEMQPQKFEFE
+316 EALAEMQPQKFEFE
-330 IPKEVKKQADLMFG
+330 IPEEVKKQADLMFG
-344 KGAKSDQ
+344 KGAERDQ
-351 ARWDNFTIYFIPL
+351 TRWDNFTLYFIPL
-364 KDEEEKKLKE
+364 KNEEEKSLKE

-382 YMMGNHFLDAK
+382 YMMGSYFLDAK
-393 GRPMAEVSSLESDFD
+393 GRPMAEVGSLESDFD
-408 GNLALHIVENMN
+408 GNLALHVVKNMN
-420 LKVHFL
+420 LKFHFL
-426 SMAIRNMLDCD
+426 SMAIQEMLDCE
-437 AITVDKIMNNR
+437 AISVDKIMNNR

-560 QYFGYNAA
+560 QHFGYNAA

-582 ENGCQQEKADNVSN
+582 ENGCHQE
-596 IR
+596 

>member
-1 MTINEILDKYNKL
+1 MTILGILDKYNEP

-31 AAEEQ
+31 ASEEQ
-36 ESDKYTFELLAFRLQ
+36 ERDTYAFEQLAFRLQ
-51 PQHGDN
+51 PQHGEN

-69 FRETNGTP
+69 FRAANGAP
-77 VYSPAFAEVTK
+77 VYSPAFTEVTK
-88 KAVEYWNDRICECDN
+88 EAVEYWNDRISECNN

-113 VWDFQPSICHKQND
+113 VWDFQPSICHKQNN
-127 GNLYSIIVDSA
+127 GNLYNIIVDAA
-138 LDVCNGDYFRHPVL
+138 LDVCNGDYFKHPVL
-152 TVNILEWLFAF
+152 TVNMLEWLFAF
-163 TKNRKDSLAKVK
+163 TRNREDSFAKVK
-175 TAYVDFEK
+175 TAYADFEK
-183 RHSED
+183 RHSVD
-188 DAIRYWASR
+188 GAIRYWASR
-197 FQIMLENKKYFTE
+197 FQIMLDNKKCFSE
-210 EEKEKLLAEHEAR
+210 EEKEKLVAEHEAR

-229 PSEDSI
+229 PGEDLP

-256 QRDEVKRVL
+256 EKEEVKRVL
-265 ALMEKAF
+265 AVMEKSF
-272 HDYKKSMA
+272 HDYKGAMA
-280 RMQYAGILENIQHL
+280 GMQYAGILENIQHL
-294 YRHYNLNAEAKR
+294 YRHYNLDSEAKR
-306 MMIDVQNAYQ
+306 MMVDVQNAYQ
-316 KALDEMQPQKFEFE
+316 EALAEMQPQKFEFE
-330 IPKEVKKQADLMFG
+330 IPEEVKKQADLMFG
-344 KGAKSDQ
+344 KGAERDQ
-351 ARWDNFTIYFIPL
+351 TRWDNFTLYFIPL
-364 KDEEEKKLKE
+364 KNEEEKSLKE

-382 YMMGNHFLDAK
+382 YMMGSHFLDAK
-393 GRPMAEVSSLESDFD
+393 GRPMAEVGSLESDFD
-408 GNLALHIVENMN
+408 GNLALHVVENMN
-420 LKVHFL
+420 LKFHFL
-426 SMAIRNMLDCD
+426 SMAILEMLDCK
-437 AITVDKIMNNR
+437 AISVDKIMNNR

-560 QYFGYNAA
+560 QHFGYNAA

-582 ENGCQQEKADNVSN
+582 ENGCHQE
-596 IR
+596 

>member
-1 MTINEILDKYNKL
+1 MTILGILDKYNEP

-31 AAEEQ
+31 ASEEQ
-36 ESDKYTFELLAFRLQ
+36 ERDTYAFEQLAFRLQ
-51 PQHGDN
+51 PQHGEN

-69 FRETNGTP
+69 FRAANGAP

-88 KAVEYWNDRICECDN
+88 EAVEYWNDRISECNN

-113 VWDFQPSICHKQND
+113 VWDFQPSICHKQNN
-127 GNLYSIIVDSA
+127 GNLYNIIVDAA
-138 LDVCNGDYFRHPVL
+138 LDVCNGDYFKHPVL
-152 TVNILEWLFAF
+152 TVNMLEWLFAF
-163 TKNRKDSLAKVK
+163 TRNREDSFAKVK
-175 TAYVDFEK
+175 TAYADFEK
-183 RHSED
+183 RHSVD
-188 DAIRYWASR
+188 GAIRYWASR
-197 FQIMLENKKYFTE
+197 FQIMLDNKKCFSE
-210 EEKEKLLAEHEAR
+210 EEKEKLVAEHEAR

-229 PSEDSI
+229 PGEDLP

-256 QRDEVKRVL
+256 EKEEVKRVL
-265 ALMEKAF
+265 AVMEKSF
-272 HDYKKSMA
+272 HDYKGAMA
-280 RMQYAGILENIQHL
+280 GMQYAGILENIQHL
-294 YRHYNLNAEAKR
+294 YRHYNLDSEAKR
-306 MMIDVQNAYQ
+306 MMVDVQNAYQ
-316 KALDEMQPQKFEFE
+316 EALAEMQPQKFEFE
-330 IPKEVKKQADLMFG
+330 IPEEVKKQADLMFG
-344 KGAKSDQ
+344 KGAERDQ
-351 ARWDNFTIYFIPL
+351 TRWDNFTLYFIPL
-364 KDEEEKKLKE
+364 KNEEEKSLKE

-382 YMMGNHFLDAK
+382 YMMGSHFLDAK
-393 GRPMAEVSSLESDFD
+393 GRPMAEVGSLESDFD
-408 GNLALHIVENMN
+408 GNLALHVVKNMN
-420 LKVHFL
+420 LKFHFL
-426 SMAIRNMLDCD
+426 SMAIQEMLDCE
-437 AITVDKIMNNR
+437 AISVDKIMNNR

-529 TEDGA
+529 TEDDA

-560 QYFGYNAA
+560 QHFGYNAA

-575 FMLSAIR
+575 FMFSAIR
-582 ENGCQQEKADNVSN
+582 ENGCHQE
-596 IR
+596 

>member
-1 MTINEILDKYNKL
+1 MTIKDIFDKYSKKELRNFS
-14 DLKNIGYEDIIM
+14 YEDILV
-26 DLNSV
+26 DLKSV

-36 ESDKYTFELLAFRLQ
+36 DKEEYAFELLAFRLQ

-57 PWGNYHYGPQFT
+57 PWGNYLYGPQIT
-69 FRETNGTP
+69 FRDANGTP
-77 VYSPAFAEVTK
+77 VYSPSFTEITRET
-88 KAVEYWNDRICECDN
+88 VEYWNDRITECDN

-113 VWDFQPSICHKQND
+113 AWDFQPSICHKQND
-127 GNLYSIIVDSA
+127 GNLYNIIVDTA
-138 LDVCNGDYFRHPVL
+138 LDVCNGDYFKHPVL
-152 TVNILEWLFAF
+152 TINILEWLFSF
-163 TKNRKDSLAKVK
+163 TRNREDSFAKVK
-175 TAYVDFEK
+175 TAYADFEK

-197 FQIMLENKKYFTE
+197 FQIMLDNKKCFTE
-210 EEKEKLLAEHEAR
+210 EEKEKLVAEHEAR

-229 PSEDSI
+229 PGEDSP
-235 LNPWTVKAQACLLA
+235 LNPWTVKVQACLLA

-256 QRDEVKRVL
+256 EREEVKRIL
-265 ALMEKAF
+265 AVMEKSF
-272 HDYKKSMA
+272 HDYKESMTG
-280 RMQYAGILENIQHL
+280 MQYAGNLENIQHL
-294 YRHYNLNAEAKR
+294 YRHYNLDSEAKR
-306 MMIDVQNAYQ
+306 MMIDVQNAYK

-330 IPKEVKKQADLMFG
+330 IPEEVKKQADLMFG
-344 KGAKSDQ
+344 KGAESDQ
-351 ARWDNFTIYFIPL
+351 ARWDNFTLYFIPL
-364 KDEEEKKLKE
+364 KNEEEKSLKE

-382 YMMGNHFLDAK
+382 YMMGSHFLDAK
-393 GRPMAEVSSLESDFD
+393 GRPMAEVGSLESDFD
-408 GNLALHIVENMN
+408 GNLALHVVENMN
-420 LKVHFL
+420 LKFHFL
-426 SMAIRNMLDCD
+426 SMAILDMLDCN
-437 AITVDKIMNNR
+437 AISVDKIMNNR

-501 LKISRK
+501 LKTSRK

-549 RNLMCHGIATP
+549 RNLMCHGIVAP
-560 QYFGYNAA
+560 QYLGYNAA
-568 AWLLHVL
+568 AYLLHVL

-582 ENGCQQEKADNVSN
+582 ENGCQ
-596 IR
+596 